1 MSAIG
6 DAIKEGRDVVK
17 AARDLAQTVREAR
30 RDGEVSKIE
39 RDKIKVALAE
49 VLEEAGD
56 LIGAEVVAP
65 AVRGLRASA
74 APDIS
79 PEDLARGAYAAYGDS
94 VGGLNYQGLPMPT
107 FENLT
112 DKIRSAWI
120 AASLHVRSMVLG
132 A

>member
-1 MSAIG
+1 MSTIG
-6 DAIKEGRDVVK
+6 DALKEGREVIS
-17 AARDLAQTVREAR
+17 AARELAQTVRRAR
-30 RDGEVSKIE
+30 PGGVSAIE

-79 PEDLARGAYAAYGDS
+79 PEDLARGAYAAYGDTTGN
-94 VGGLNYQGLPMPT
+94 VNYQGLPMPT

-120 AASLHVRSMVLG
+120 AASLRVRAMVLG